1 MDIVSSESWKA
12 FLPSTGTKSADET
25 SIRLFSLRRQC
36 MDIVFAGIVIGLFIL
51 SRLFVELAGLV

>member
-1 MDIVSSESWKA
+1 VEGLSPLNRK
-12 FLPSTGTKSADET
+12 KSADET

-36 MDIVFAGIVIGLFIL
+36 MDLVFAGIMIGLFIL